1 MQTRTQ
7 YWSMVKWMIE
17 QHGNRHIGCG
27 GLSHKILSKMGPWDE
42 WKCTKHGIS
51 SGYPHTCN
59 DKGRL

>member
-1 MQTRTQ
+1 
-7 YWSMVKWMIE
+7 MVKWMIE

-27 GLSHKILSKMGPWDE
+27 GLSHKILSKMGLWDE